1 MQAPL
6 TPDDLLIHA
15 VVTRIFQEIPVH
27 MTANLRLQHLGIYT
41 IISILIRRGEA
52 PTTNNI
58 ANATGIHPSQVGR
71 MANLLAEYGLVERSV
86 IHASHGKGRLNLYIP
101 ITDIRRVAD
110 FVPLKMKPKAGRRAD
125 ND

>member
-27 MTANLRLQHLGIYT
+27 MTANLKLQHLGIYT
-41 IISILIRRGEA
+41 VISILSRRSEA

-58 ANATGIHPSQVGR
+58 ANVTGIHPSQVGR

-101 ITDIRRVAD
+101 ITDIRRIAN
-110 FVPLKMKPKAGRRAD
+110 FTPPRTTPKARKKAASD
-125 ND
+125 